1 LQNNAKKKV
10 AIVDDVSDV
19 HTLYS
24 RALEKQG
31 HQVVFT
37 AMSGEEIV
45 DAVRNGTLP
54 DVDVIIMDYRLPRM
68 TGLDASIEV
77 LKSRS
82 NVKIIMATGDD
93 GMIANLPKNVTI
105 SSFLVKPFSM
115 TKLVDSVNQA

>member
-1 LQNNAKKKV
+1 MQNNAKKKV

>member
-1 LQNNAKKKV
+1 
-10 AIVDDVSDV
+10 
-19 HTLYS
+19 
-24 RALEKQG
+24 LEKQG